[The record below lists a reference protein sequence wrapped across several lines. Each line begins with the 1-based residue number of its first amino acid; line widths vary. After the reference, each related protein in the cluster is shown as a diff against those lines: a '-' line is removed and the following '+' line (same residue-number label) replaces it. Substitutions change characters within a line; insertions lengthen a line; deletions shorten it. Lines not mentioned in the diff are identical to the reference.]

1 MIRVL
6 LADDNPQFRSALRR
20 LLERDPLIDV
30 VGEAENGIAATDMAE
45 EMHPDILLMD
55 VSMPGLDGIGATAEV
70 AERCPDVTVLL
81 LSIGNKPHEVAAGL
95 AAGAAEYLTKGA
107 SANEIVDAIKR
118 YGALAHH
125 S

>member
-1 MIRVL
+1 M
-6 LADDNPQFRSALRR
+6 
-20 LLERDPLIDV
+20 
-30 VGEAENGIAATDMAE
+30 GEAENGIAATDMAE
-45 EMHPDILLMD
+45 DLHPDILLMD
-55 VSMPGLDGIGATAEV
+55 VSMPELDGIGATAEV